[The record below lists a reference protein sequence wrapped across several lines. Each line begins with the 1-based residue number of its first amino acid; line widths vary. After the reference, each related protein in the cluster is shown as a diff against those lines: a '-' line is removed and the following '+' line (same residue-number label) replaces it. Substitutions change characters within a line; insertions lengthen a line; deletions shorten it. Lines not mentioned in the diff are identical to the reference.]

1 MRRFLLLALALAACR
16 TDQPPPQPEPVV
28 QAIPVVAIPVAS
40 PTAPVNE
47 TQDTQRVAQVK
58 DAIKSYTDAMNAWME
73 NFRALGNDEAA
84 RKTYT
89 ETTPRPSPA
98 EAVATLETM
107 LAANASDEA
116 AYQALVW
123 LLRTQPKPIHV
134 QRLVDNFAKDERI
147 ADQIGIIT
155 RADPS
160 GAALAKVKAQATDR
174 KVLGMIAWDEA
185 ERARREL
192 DATPPTKTEA
202 EVLALYQRIISE
214 YADIPHRRR
223 TLAQSAEGVVREL
236 TVLAVGKVAPDIEG
250 EDLAGVPFKLSD
262 YRGKVVMLDFWGDW

>member
-1 MRRFLLLALALAACR
+1 M
-16 TDQPPPQPEPVV
+16 PVLPAPAPGPV
-28 QAIPVVAIPVAS
+28 QAPRPEA
-40 PTAPVNE
+40 APAPAPAAPQAQV
-47 TQDTQRVAQVK
+47 TQREAQVK
-58 DAIKSYTDAMNAWME
+58 DAIKTYNDALNGWME

-98 EAVATLETM
+98 ETVAVLESV
-107 LAANASDEA
+107 LAANASDDA
-116 AYQALVW
+116 AYQALAW
-123 LLRTQPKPIHV
+123 LLRTQPKLEHV
-134 QRLVDNFAKDERI
+134 QRLVDNFAKDGRI
-147 ADQIGIIT
+147 AEQISTIARI
-155 RADPS
+155 DPS
-160 GAALAKVKAQATDR
+160 GAALAQVKAQATDR
-174 KVLGMIAWDEA
+174 KVLGMLAWDEA

-192 DATPPTKTEA
+192 EAQPPTKSEA
-202 EVLALYQRIISE
+202 EVLALYQRIINE